1 VAFGV
6 PDTQML
12 SRRRAWRRHRGEDPI
27 PNLASVKG
35 GRGKKDEITP
45 NEMLGQKVG
54 TEFYAID

>member
-1 VAFGV
+1 V